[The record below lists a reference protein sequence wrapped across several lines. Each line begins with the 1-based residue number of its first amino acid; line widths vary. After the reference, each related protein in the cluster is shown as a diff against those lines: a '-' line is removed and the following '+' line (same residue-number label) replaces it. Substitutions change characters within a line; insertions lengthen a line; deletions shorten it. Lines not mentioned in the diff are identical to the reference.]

1 MLLFFFFP
9 FETLECPSIPLF
21 LTQHVDANTCKILLL
36 AEWGGG
42 RFNESP
48 ECHLAFGR
56 GTEPSKDKQ
65 CLANGKRNRR
75 ACLQIWSPAEY

>member
-42 RFNESP
+42 VLTSLLNAISLLGGEQSQVKTSN
-48 ECHLAFGR
+48 A
-56 GTEPSKDKQ
+56 
-65 CLANGKRNRR
+65 
-75 ACLQIWSPAEY
+75 